1 MVQTVRSITI
11 LAGEKILML
20 EKPQALHR
28 IFFSVQAFA
37 DMTAWL
43 ESKISFD
50 DPQFRS
56 FYVLDGSA
64 KYFEARGDDI
74 FQGDV
79 WVYNTSN
86 TNLLHSATEILR

>member
-1 MVQTVRSITI
+1 MVQTVRSLTI
-11 LAGEKILML
+11 LAGEKVILV

-37 DMTAWL
+37 EQTTWL
-43 ESKISFD
+43 ETKISFD

-64 KYFEARGDDI
+64 RYFEAKGEDI
-74 FQGDV
+74 FQGNI
-79 WVYNTSN
+79 WVFNTSG
-86 TNLLHSATEILR
+86 TNLLYSATEILV

>member
-11 LAGEKILML
+11 LAGEKMILI
-20 EKPQALHR
+20 EKPLALHR
-28 IFFSVQAFA
+28 IFFSIQAFA
-37 DMTAWL
+37 DITAWL

-50 DPQFRS
+50 DPHFRS

-74 FQGDV
+74 FQGNI
-79 WVYNTSN
+79 WVYNMSD
-86 TNLLHSATEILR
+86 TNLLYSATEILH

>member
-1 MVQTVRSITI
+1 MVQTVRSINVS
-11 LAGEKILML
+11 AWEKKIVV

-28 IFFSVQAFA
+28 VFFSIQAFA
-37 DMTAWL
+37 DQTVWL
-43 ESKISFD
+43 ETKISFD

-64 KYFEARGDDI
+64 RYFEAKGDDI

-79 WVYNTSN
+79 WVYNISN

>member
-1 MVQTVRSITI
+1 MVQTVRSITV
-11 LAGEKILML
+11 LAGEKMILI
-20 EKPQALHR
+20 EKPLALHR

-74 FQGDV
+74 FQGNI
-79 WVYNTSN
+79 WIYNISD
-86 TNLLHSATEILR
+86 TNLLYSATEILH